1 MLSRT
6 LEILNEGV
14 EKGQHPGGQLYV
26 SRDGM
31 VLADEAFGESRPGI
45 RMTSECLLLWL
56 SSGKPITAIAVMQLV
71 ERGKLKLDDRVEK
84 SIPEFGQGGKGP
96 ITIRQLLTHT
106 GGFRPFGLDWPRMS
120 WEEIIQRVCE
130 TPLEEGWNPG
140 GRAGYHTAS
149 SWFILG
155 ELVRR
160 ADGRTFSNYVR
171 EEIFLP
177 LGMHDCWIGMPR
189 EAFQEYGERI
199 SGIFDLQEGK
209 PVARDW
215 TSELNM
221 TGCSPGGGAIG
232 PAHQLGVL
240 YETLLNGGER
250 DGTRILEA
258 ETVGEMI
265 SRQRVGMFDET
276 FSAVIDWGLGFVL
289 NSKPKGLQM
298 MPYGYGN
305 HASLKTFGH
314 SGYQSSTGFA
324 DPEHGLVVV
333 ILTNGMPGE
342 ARNHRR
348 FRTLDN
354 ALYEELGLAGA
365 K

>member
-1 MLSRT
+1 MLTRT
-6 LEILNEGV
+6 LGVLQEGID
-14 EKGQHPGGQLYV
+14 KGLHPGEQIYV
-26 SRDGM
+26 SRHGAI
-31 VLADEAFGESRPGI
+31 LADEAFGESRPGVS
-45 RMTSECLLLWL
+45 MTPETLMLWL
-56 SSGKPITAIAVMQLV
+56 SSGKPVAAIAVMQLI
-71 ERGKLKLDDRVEK
+71 EQGKLRLDDRVEK
-84 SIPEFGQGGKGP
+84 TVPGFGRGGKAGV
-96 ITIRQLLTHT
+96 TIRQLLTHT

-120 WEEIIQRVCE
+120 WEEIIEQVCA
-130 TPLEEGWNPG
+130 TPLEEGWTPG

-160 ADGRTFSNYVR
+160 TDGRNFAQYVR

-189 EAFQEYGERI
+189 ETYLKYGERI
-199 SGIFDLQEGK
+199 SGIFDMQEGSA
-209 PVARDW
+209 VERDW

-232 PAHQLGVL
+232 PASQLGIL

-250 DGTRILEA
+250 DGVRILGP
-258 ETVGEMI
+258 ETVKLMI
-265 SRQRVGMFDET
+265 SRQRVGLFDET
-276 FSAVIDWGLGFVL
+276 FNAVIDWGLGFVL
-289 NSKPKGLQM
+289 NSRPKGLQM

-305 HASLKTFGH
+305 HATEGTFGH

-324 DPEHGLVVV
+324 DPVHGLVVV
-333 ILTNGMPGE
+333 ILTNGLPGE

-354 ALYEELGLAGA
+354 TLYEELGLAGS
-365 K
+365 